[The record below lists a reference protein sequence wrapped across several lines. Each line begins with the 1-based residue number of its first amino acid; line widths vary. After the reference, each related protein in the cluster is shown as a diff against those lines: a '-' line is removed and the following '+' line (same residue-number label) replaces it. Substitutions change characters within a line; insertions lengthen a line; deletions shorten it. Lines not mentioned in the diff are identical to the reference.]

1 MVRQESLLVRLVD
14 QIDRVPLPQTP
25 CTAPGRG
32 RPCTYSNHLMLK
44 ALAVMVS
51 RRLYSPHAL
60 LAFLEQDDIVAVRV
74 RACLHE
80 HGRFP
85 SRRTW
90 ERRLN
95 ALVDDLP
102 RFIAGLG
109 CWLVTTLKPWGRRKR
124 ATALDSTALRT
135 SGGVWHKKHREAG
148 QIPHSKI
155 DTQAGWSKSGW
166 HGWWYGWKLH
176 LAVTAGRLWIPVAAE
191 LTVANTSDNTVAP
204 ALLEALPAE
213 TTCLLG
219 DSQYID
225 PKLMV
230 MSKEQQREWITPQP
244 GPYPHKDP
252 AVEYRRALHKQRSR
266 SIEPFN
272 GLFKSVFELGSQVP
286 VRGLVPTRRLVL
298 GAVFLYQI
306 ILAYQYDNGLP
317 IGKGIKPLLRA
328 A

>member
-1 MVRQESLLVRLVD
+1 MVRQESLLVRLLD
-14 QIDRVPLPQTP
+14 QIDRAPLPDMLK
-25 CTAPGRG
+25 TAAGRG
-32 RPCTYSNHLMLK
+32 RPRHYSDRLMLK
-44 ALAVMVS
+44 AVAVMVT
-51 RRLYSPHAL
+51 RRLRTPHAL
-60 LAFLEQDDIVAVRV
+60 LAFLEQDDIVARRV
-74 RACLHE
+74 RSCLHE
-80 HGRFP
+80 DGRFP

-90 ERRLN
+90 ERRLS
-95 ALVDDLP
+95 ALPDDLP
-102 RFIAGLG
+102 RAIAMLG
-109 CWLVTTLKPWGRRKR
+109 CWLVTALKPWGGRKR

-148 QIPHSKI
+148 EIPHTAI
-155 DTQAGWSKSGW
+155 DTEAGWSKSGW

-191 LTVANTSDNTVAP
+191 VTVANTSDNTIAP
-204 ALLEALPAE
+204 ALMSDLPAE

-225 PKLMV
+225 PDLV
-230 MSKEQQREWITPQP
+230 TLSKSLQREFVTPQR
-244 GPYPHKDP
+244 GPYPHTDP
-252 AVEYRRALHKQRSR
+252 LVEYRRALHKQRSR

-272 GLFKSVFELGSQVP
+272 GLFKDVFEFGSQVP
-286 VRGLVPTRRLVL
+286 VRGLVPTRLLVL

-306 ILAYQYDNGLP
+306 VLAYQHDNDLP